1 MSKDELKKIR
11 IENLKRWF
19 ENRTL
24 PVKDKSLISQLTS
37 GKASFGERVSRR
49 LEDEYGMGYK
59 YLDTPLSQQI
69 TQSVIQSNVGKVG
82 NFILW
87 DNDNPLPNDEYAML
101 PFYKDIS
108 LSAGAGT
115 ENQEDHNGY
124 KLAFSRTTLRRHGIN
139 PQDASCVTV
148 EGESM
153 EPVLP
158 DGATVGINMADKNI
172 RDGKMYAIRQ
182 GEWLRVKRLY
192 RLPNNQVRI
201 NSYNQDD
208 PAFADEITPLEEI
221 EIIGA
226 VFWWS
231 VMI

>member
-11 IENLKRWF
+11 IENLKKWF

-69 TQSVIQSNVGKVG
+69 TQSVIQSNLGKVG

-87 DNDNPLPNDEYAML
+87 DKDNPLPNDEYAML

-124 KLAFSRTTLRRHGIN
+124 KLAFSRATLRRYGIN
-139 PQDASCVTV
+139 PQYASCVTV

-201 NSYNQDD
+201 NSYNQDA